1 VFVVGVRYTR
11 VSFVTYGEEMV
22 SSVSGDTRVETPAV
36 AVELMFE
43 VRRAE
48 EVASVLPDIVIMF
61 VVKLARLADPEASIV
76 ATATPDSL

>member
-1 VFVVGVRYTR
+1 
-11 VSFVTYGEEMV
+11 MV

-48 EVASVLPDIVIMF
+48 EVESVLPDIVIMF
-61 VVKLARLADPEASIV
+61 VVKLARLAEPDASIV

>member
-1 VFVVGVRYTR
+1 MVGVRYTS

-22 SSVSGDTRVETPAV
+22 SSVSGDIRVETPAV
-36 AVELMFE
+36 ALELKDD
-43 VRRAE
+43 VSRAE
-48 EVASVLPDIVIMF
+48 EVASVLPDMVIMF